1 MIETAKDV
9 MRTDIVTIG
18 PNATLTEAVQ
28 TLLEKEISGLPV
40 TDDSSFLLGIISE
53 FALMAIAYN
62 ALSGKQRVRD
72 HMTAHVISANPNS
85 PLKELADTFILHRIR
100 RLPVTENGRLVGM
113 LSRRDLLRA
122 TLAAGQPICDAEA
135 IGT

>member
-1 MIETAKDV
+1 

-18 PNATLTEAVQ
+18 PDATLTEAVR
-28 TLLEKEISGLPV
+28 TLLDNRISGLPV
-40 TDDSSFLLGIISE
+40 TDNSNFLLGIISE

-62 ALSGKQRVRD
+62 ALSGKQRVQD
-72 HMTAHVISANPNS
+72 HMTAHVISVSPDS

-100 RLPVTENGRLVGM
+100 RLPVTQNGRLVGM

-122 TLAAGQPICDAEA
+122 ALDAGQPICDAEA

>member
-18 PNATLTEAVQ
+18 PNATLTEAVR
-28 TLLEKEISGLPV
+28 TLLDNRISGLPV
-40 TDDSSFLLGIISE
+40 TDNSNFLLGIISE

-62 ALSGKQRVRD
+62 ALSGKQRVQD
-72 HMTAHVISANPNS
+72 HMTAHVISVSPDS
-85 PLKELADTFILHRIR
+85 PLKELADTFIIHRIR

-122 TLAAGQPICDAEA
+122 ALDAGRPICDTEA